1 MSADSTVSFMFFLH
15 FDIHIF
21 LVLVADV
28 KRLLV
33 SLHVIHHIDIS
44 PVDVFQDS
52 LVGIDTDTHGL
63 VDASNF
69 NSVTRSDVID

>member
-1 MSADSTVSFMFFLH
+1 MSFVFFLH
-15 FDIHIF
+15 FDINIVLL
-21 LVLVADV
+21 LVTDV
-28 KRLLV
+28 ERLLV

-52 LVGIDTDTHGL
+52 LVGIDAYTHGL

-69 NSVTRSDVID
+69 NSITRSDVID